1 MVRLAL
7 ISLVLVLPVCGQL
20 PKLYPVDET
29 LRDATFQAYTHRLRA
44 AVEKRNTRALRRLT
58 DDDVVVGPAKE
69 DKGWKKFVDRWRPD
83 EAESPVWAALA
94 DLLQLGFLREHP
106 QLYLSPYVVWRFP
119 DHVDRRTHLVV
130 AKEKAALREAPSVTA
145 PVRAMLSFDI
155 VRAVGEPV
163 RSGGLASFVPVE
175 TGDGLR
181 GYLNATD
188 VLSPLLARGQ
198 FGFRQK
204 RWVMIALESDE
215 GDR

>member
-1 MVRLAL
+1 M
-7 ISLVLVLPVCGQL
+7 LVWPAFGQL

-29 LRDATFQAYTHRLRA
+29 LRDASFQAYTQRLRA

-58 DDDVVVGPAKE
+58 DDDVVVGPEKE
-69 DKGWKKFVDRWRPD
+69 DKGWKKFVERWRPD
-83 EAESPVWAALA
+83 EADSPVWGALA
-94 DLLQLGFLREHP
+94 ELLQLGFLREHP

-119 DHVDRRTHLVV
+119 DDLNRRTHLVV

-145 PVRAMLSFDI
+145 PVRAVLSFDI
-155 VRAVGEPV
+155 VRAAGEAV
-163 RSGGLASFVPVE
+163 RMGGLASFVPVE
-175 TGDGLR
+175 TGDGVR
-181 GYLNATD
+181 GYLNVTD

-198 FGFRQK
+198 FGLRQK